1 MRLTSGFV
9 PLQAII
15 DIATSD
21 LLKYKLIVS
30 LYLKISQSFQWL
42 LG

>member
-1 MRLTSGFV
+1 MRLTAGFV

-30 LYLKISQSFQWL
+30 LYLKI
-42 LG
+42 